1 MDLLEQMESRVVCGD
16 GAMGTLL
23 FCRGIPVDRCV
34 EELSISD
41 AARVSAIHEEYV
53 AAGARVIKT
62 NTFGANAVRLARFGL
77 EECVREI
84 NLAAARLA
92 LQAARRDNV
101 CVAANIGPLGITADK
116 AQEHGIDRAAVFR
129 EQAAALVEGGVRL
142 LFFETFTD
150 FAEMEIALRAAPKND
165 CTIICSFACDPEGRL
180 SSGMLLAD
188 ALVRVRA
195 IGAAVVGAN
204 CLNGPDAMIQV
215 LQRLP
220 AGGPLAAYANAGYPK
235 YIEGCYV
242 YPATAAYFAAAAR
255 EMAAEGARL
264 IGGCCGTTPAHVA
277 AIAAAL
283 ADLKPLRTKLSRIT
297 QARETA
303 VPKI

>member
-1 MDLLEQMESRVVCGD
+1 MSAST
-16 GAMGTLL
+16 GA
-23 FCRGIPVDRCV
+23 P
-34 EELSISD
+34 
-41 AARVSAIHEEYV
+41 AARARSEGSKLLTKGT
-53 AAGARVIKT
+53 AAKPAPT
-62 NTFGANAVRLARFGL
+62 T
-77 EECVREI
+77 
-84 NLAAARLA
+84 
-92 LQAARRDNV
+92 
-101 CVAANIGPLGITADK
+101 P
-116 AQEHGIDRAAVFR
+116 AQ
-129 EQAAALVEGGVRL
+129 
-142 LFFETFTD
+142 
-150 FAEMEIALRAAPKND
+150 
-165 CTIICSFACDPEGRL
+165 
-180 SSGMLLAD
+180 
-188 ALVRVRA
+188 
-195 IGAAVVGAN
+195 
-204 CLNGPDAMIQV
+204 PDAMIQV